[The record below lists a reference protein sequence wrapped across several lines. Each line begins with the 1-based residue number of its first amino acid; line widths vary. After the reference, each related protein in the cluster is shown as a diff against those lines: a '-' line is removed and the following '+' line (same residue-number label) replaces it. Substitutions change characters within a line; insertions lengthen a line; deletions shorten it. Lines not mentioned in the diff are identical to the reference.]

1 MIKHR
6 PLVFLDIETTGLGPP
21 AARITEIGALRVENY
36 KVVNTFKQLVNPEVK
51 LPSFITRLTG
61 ISDDMLWDSPTFR
74 GIADDLEVFL
84 DGALFIAHNVNF
96 DYGFIKSEFE
106 RIGYKF
112 NMDRACSVK
121 LSKKLYP
128 EHRSH
133 ALDRLIERMNIDVC
147 NRHRAYDDAEVLWKF
162 FDAEQ
167 QKRGI
172 EIFKTLTDITSFA
185 RHAGSQDYR
194 PLPIQYD

>member
-36 KVVNTFKQLVNPEVK
+36 KVVSTFKQLVNPEVK

-112 NMDRACSVK
+112 NMDRACSVR

-133 ALDRLIERMNIDVC
+133 ALDRLIERMNIDVS

-185 RHAGSQDYR
+185 RLAGSQDYR
-194 PLPIQYD
+194 SLPIQYE